1 VTSLVLSRYYGIN
14 VPLIPAYRAL
24 LCRLKW
30 RRERDLQDGT
40 SDARPSIF
48 SSISRTFTGTLG
60 PIHQFTSTF
69 LPRSSTYHPDS
80 STHGNSHLP
89 AFAAQGQHSPSHAK
103 PPPFVR
109 KIKVLMYNYGS
120 PKVGN
125 GNFANF
131 YDKMVPASYRVVVDG
146 DIVPALP
153 PQSNYSHVGT
163 EILIDSMG
171 AGERFISFYVAY
183 CILEHISIF
192 FFFNGLFSASI
203 LFHAV
208 LTQRCVAGSIIID
221 PSFVERW
228 LRTHMKSSVAVH
240 SLLVYRKGLL
250 GIKLA
255 AEFMR
260 ANASTVTGVD
270 PLRLAL
276 KVRTHHQV
284 RSVLLI
290 MSLYYSIVHG
300 Q

>member
-1 VTSLVLSRYYGIN
+1 VPSSVLSRYYGIS
-14 VPLIPAYRAL
+14 VPLISAYCAP

-80 STHGNSHLP
+80 STHGNAHLP

-171 AGERFISFYVAY
+171 AGELFISFTRQFAIWNTFLSLFYEVIHAPIFLFAVPTLCYVLQAR
-183 CILEHISIF
+183 SSSTPASW
-192 FFFNGLFSASI
+192 SAG
-203 LFHAV
+203 
-208 LTQRCVAGSIIID
+208 CV
-221 PSFVERW
+221 P
-228 LRTHMKSSVAVH
+228 T
-240 SLLVYRKGLL
+240 
-250 GIKLA
+250 
-255 AEFMR
+255 
-260 ANASTVTGVD
+260 
-270 PLRLAL
+270 
-276 KVRTHHQV
+276 
-284 RSVLLI
+284 
-290 MSLYYSIVHG
+290 
-300 Q
+300 

>member
-1 VTSLVLSRYYGIN
+1 VNAVPSVVLSRPSYGFS
-14 VPLIPAYRAL
+14 VPLIPAYCAL

-89 AFAAQGQHSPSHAK
+89 AFAAQGQHSPNHAK

-171 AGERFISFYVAY
+171 AGATCISFTVHLAKFC
-183 CILEHISIF
+183 CILEHISLF
-192 FFFNGLFSASI
+192 CFNRIIRAS
-203 LFHAV
+203 V
-208 LTQRCVAGSIIID
+208 
-221 PSFVERW
+221 
-228 LRTHMKSSVAVH
+228 
-240 SLLVYRKGLL
+240 
-250 GIKLA
+250 
-255 AEFMR
+255 
-260 ANASTVTGVD
+260 
-270 PLRLAL
+270 
-276 KVRTHHQV
+276 
-284 RSVLLI
+284 
-290 MSLYYSIVHG
+290 
-300 Q
+300 

>member
-1 VTSLVLSRYYGIN
+1 MSVCPGVVCCCLWCAISAVCGPVSLVLLAWADALGTSRSFCPSSVLSRSSYGFS
-14 VPLIPAYRAL
+14 VPLISAYCAL
-24 LCRLKW
+24 PLRLKW

-80 STHGNSHLP
+80 STHGNAHLP
-89 AFAAQGQHSPSHAK
+89 AFAAQGQQSPSHAK

-171 AGERFISFYVAY
+171 AGKQIV
-183 CILEHISIF
+183 
-192 FFFNGLFSASI
+192 
-203 LFHAV
+203 
-208 LTQRCVAGSIIID
+208 
-221 PSFVERW
+221 
-228 LRTHMKSSVAVH
+228 
-240 SLLVYRKGLL
+240 
-250 GIKLA
+250 
-255 AEFMR
+255 
-260 ANASTVTGVD
+260 
-270 PLRLAL
+270 
-276 KVRTHHQV
+276 
-284 RSVLLI
+284 VLLYI
-290 MSLYYSIVHG
+290 LLHFAAFWKTFLCFYSIELFVHLFQPAVPTLCYVLQARSSSTRASWSAG
-300 Q
+300 CVPT